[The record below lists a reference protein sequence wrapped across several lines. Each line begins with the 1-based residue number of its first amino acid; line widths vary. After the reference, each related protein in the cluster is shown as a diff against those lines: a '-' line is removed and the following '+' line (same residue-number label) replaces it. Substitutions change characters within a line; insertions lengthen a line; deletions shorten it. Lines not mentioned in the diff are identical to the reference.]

1 MRNLYRPLF
10 LIETPILFTAR
21 RTAELI
27 KYAANTFLA
36 TKITFINEIADLC
49 EQVGADVQDVAKGIG
64 LDGRIGSKF
73 LHAGPGYGGSCFPK
87 DTLALVKT
95 AQDFDRPIKIVE
107 AVVEVNENRKR
118 HMADKITN
126 ACGGSVKGKKVA
138 VLGLTFKP
146 NTNDMRDSP
155 SLEIVPALI
164 EGGAEVSAFD
174 PQGMD
179 EAREML
185 DGVNWCESSYEALEG
200 ADVVALVTEWNEFR
214 ALDLER
220 VKVSMSSPVMVD
232 LRNIYNPEEM
242 VDAGFEY
249 YCIGRTVENGK

>member
-1 MRNLYRPLF
+1 MLF
-10 LIETPILFTAR
+10 R
-21 RTAELI
+21 
-27 KYAANTFLA
+27 
-36 TKITFINEIADLC
+36 
-49 EQVGADVQDVAKGIG
+49 
-64 LDGRIGSKF
+64 S
-73 LHAGPGYGGSCFPK
+73 
-87 DTLALVKT
+87 
-95 AQDFDRPIKIVE
+95 
-107 AVVEVNENRKR
+107 
-118 HMADKITN
+118 
-126 ACGGSVKGKKVA
+126 
-138 VLGLTFKP
+138 
-146 NTNDMRDSP
+146 
-155 SLEIVPALI
+155 ALI

-220 VKVSMSSPVMVD
+220 VKASMSNPVMVD